1 MSYVSGGGEQVLY
14 IFDCTQIE
22 QRRLKWN
29 AESKVGSLE
38 KVLLS
43 YGSIELGHEYN
54 DGAKNVR
61 DMKKVVVIISAV
73 PGNPPSR
80 GRRRQDRKS
89 KARLESRVQG

>member
-1 MSYVSGGGEQVLY
+1 MSQVVGSRCY
-14 IFDCTQIE
+14 IFDSTQIE

-43 YGSIELGHEYN
+43 YGSISIELRHEYN